1 MEKIKTTE
9 GRGETA
15 FVESGKGQR
24 GGRREKEIERGEER
38 EEGTF

>member
-24 GGRREKEIERGEER
+24 GGRKEKEIERGEER